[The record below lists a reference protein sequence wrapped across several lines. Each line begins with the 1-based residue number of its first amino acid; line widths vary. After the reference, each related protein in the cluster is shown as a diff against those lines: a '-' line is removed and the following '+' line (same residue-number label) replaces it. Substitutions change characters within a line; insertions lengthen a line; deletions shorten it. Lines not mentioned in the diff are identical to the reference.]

1 MLQAVDGQLLPAD
14 CAIVLTECMLFPL
27 LLAQVDDVVA
37 VMDEALRPAACGVAS
52 KLRAA
57 GRSVELLLE
66 PKKMKAVF
74 KVAERCNAQRLLL
87 VGGEEWGRGAVAVK
101 DLAKREQ
108 SEVLVDQLV

>member
-1 MLQAVDGQLLPAD
+1 
-14 CAIVLTECMLFPL
+14 VLTPSAAAAAAY
-27 LLAQVDDVVA
+27 AQVDDVVA
-37 VMDEALRPAACGVAS
+37 VMDEALRPAACGVAA

-74 KVAERCNAQRLLL
+74 KAAERCNAQRLLL

-101 DLAKREQ
+101 DLTSREQ
-108 SEVLVDQLV
+108 SEVPVDQL

>member
-1 MLQAVDGQLLPAD
+1 
-14 CAIVLTECMLFPL
+14 
-27 LLAQVDDVVA
+27 
-37 VMDEALRPAACGVAS
+37 MDEALRPAACGVAA

-74 KVAERCNAQRLLL
+74 KAAERCNAQRLLL

-101 DLAKREQ
+101 DLASREQ
-108 SEVLVDQLV
+108 SEVPLDHL

>member
-1 MLQAVDGQLLPAD
+1 M
-14 CAIVLTECMLFPL
+14 
-27 LLAQVDDVVA
+27 VA
-37 VMDEALRPAACGVAS
+37 VMDEALRPAACGVAA

-74 KVAERCNAQRLLL
+74 KAAERCNAQRLLL

-101 DLAKREQ
+101 DLASREQ
-108 SEVLVDQLV
+108 SEVPLDHL

>member
-1 MLQAVDGQLLPAD
+1 ML
-14 CAIVLTECMLFPL
+14 LF
-27 LLAQVDDVVA
+27 AQVDDVVA
-37 VMDEALRPAACGVAS
+37 VMDEALRPAACGVAA

-74 KVAERCNAQRLLL
+74 KAAERCNAQRLLL

-101 DLAKREQ
+101 DLASREQ
-108 SEVLVDQLV
+108 SEVPVDQL